1 MDGKQC
7 GVCCLFWKMKMPN
20 SKTES
25 STYCLL
31 CCVVLCSTLLC
42 MMQDYDNKIMVL
54 GCKIC

>member
-1 MDGKQC
+1 
-7 GVCCLFWKMKMPN
+7 MPN

-25 STYCLL
+25 NTYCLL
-31 CCVVLCSTLLC
+31 CCVVLCSALLC